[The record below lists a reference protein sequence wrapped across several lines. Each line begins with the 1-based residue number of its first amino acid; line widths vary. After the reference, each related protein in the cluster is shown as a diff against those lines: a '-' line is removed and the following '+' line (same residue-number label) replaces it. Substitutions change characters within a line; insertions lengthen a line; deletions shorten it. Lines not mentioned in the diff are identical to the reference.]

1 MQEALI
7 ERLKQEIRYE
17 FAREGPPEGFP
28 KFPDIPA
35 GRYRSHE
42 FYDLEMKHFWPR
54 TWLYATR
61 EEELPEP
68 GFYQIWDH
76 LGIQVVLVRG
86 EDSAVHAF
94 LNSCVHGSPLLDVP
108 DDSDLFHWK
117 EFDSAGNNLQYQQ
130 EFPRRKLPDGVFRC
144 PEEGHLYDFTTG
156 RFIGDKAGIP
166 DEKRS
171 ISELRCESWD
181 GWIFI
186 NRDPDAEPLLDWLHP
201 LPEQMSMFQGA
212 KLRMIDKRWTII
224 PCNWKVTVEA
234 FQEVYHFKHI
244 HQKAGVS
251 GLDQRGATMGV
262 LPNGHSRMITPL
274 SKRAAEMTG
283 MDNQLDWRVD
293 LDRKSFGASMEGMAE
308 ISTVNGMTRCT
319 STAFSAFPNLI
330 TPVSATGMPFLL
342 AWPLDVGTTR
352 FEWIT
357 FCVDWGDAPSPVTS
371 EIWQQ
376 RLNGFDIVM
385 EEDTRNMAPMQKSLN
400 SPGLVGM
407 PVSYQ
412 ERRIWNCAEQLDR
425 MIGPER
431 LPEDLRVPQLLGPY
445 VER

>member
-1 MQEALI
+1 MKEALV
-7 ERLKQEIRYE
+7 EQLKQEIRYE
-17 FAREGPPEGFP
+17 FSREGPPEGFP
-28 KFPDIPA
+28 RFPDIPA
-35 GRYRSHE
+35 GRYRSQE
-42 FYDLEMKHFWPR
+42 FFDLEMKHFWP
-54 TWLYATR
+54 TVWLYATR

-68 GFYQIWDH
+68 GSYQVWEH
-76 LGIQVVLVRG
+76 LGTQVILVRG
-86 EDSAVHAF
+86 EDLAIHAF
-94 LNSCVHGSPLLDVP
+94 ENACVDGLSILDVP
-108 DDSDLFHWK
+108 DDSHLYHWK
-117 EFDSAGNNLQYQQ
+117 EFDSAGNNLQFQQ
-130 EFPRRKLPDGVFRC
+130 EFPRRKLPEGVFRSH
-144 PEEGHLYDFTTG
+144 EGHLYDFTTG
-156 RFIGDKAGIP
+156 KFIGDKAGIP
-166 DEKRS
+166 REKHR
-171 ISELRCESWD
+171 IHELRCETWD
-181 GWIFI
+181 GWVFI
-186 NRDPDAEPLLDWLHP
+186 NQDPDAEPLLDWLHP

-212 KLRMIDKRWTII
+212 TLRMIDKRWTII
-224 PCNWKVTVEA
+224 PCNWRVTVEA

-283 MDNQLDWRVD
+283 MDHQLDWRTD
-293 LDRKSFGASMEGMAE
+293 LDRQAFGALHDGMAE
-308 ISTVNGMTRCT
+308 IKTVNGMTRCT
-319 STAFSAFPNLI
+319 STAFSAFPNLV

-357 FCVDWGDAPSPVTS
+357 FCVDWGDGPSPATS
-371 EIWQQ
+371 EVWQN
-376 RLNGFDIVM
+376 RLDGFDVVM

-400 SPGLVGM
+400 SPGLTGM

-431 LPEDLRVPQLLGPY
+431 IPEDLRVPQLLAPY

>member
-1 MQEALI
+1 MKEALV
-7 ERLKQEIRYE
+7 EQLKQEIRYE
-17 FAREGPPEGFP
+17 FSREGPPEGFP
-28 KFPDIPA
+28 QFPDIPA
-35 GRYRSHE
+35 GRYRSRE
-42 FYDLEMKHFWPR
+42 FFDLEMKHFWP
-54 TWLYATR
+54 TVWLYATR

-68 GFYQIWDH
+68 GSYQVWDH
-76 LGIQVVLVRG
+76 LGIQVILVRG
-86 EDSAVHAF
+86 EDLAIHAF
-94 LNSCVHGSPLLDVP
+94 ENACVDGLPILNVP
-108 DDSDLFHWK
+108 DDSHLFHWK
-117 EFDSAGNNLQYQQ
+117 EFDSAGNNLQFQQ
-130 EFPRRKLPDGVFRC
+130 EFPRRKLPEGVFC
-144 PEEGHLYDFTTG
+144 SHEGHLYDFTTG
-156 RFIGDKAGIP
+156 KFIGDKAGIP
-166 DEKRS
+166 REKHR
-171 ISELRCESWD
+171 IHELRCETWD
-181 GWIFI
+181 GWVFI
-186 NRDPDAEPLLDWLHP
+186 NQDPDAEPLLDWLHP

-212 KLRMIDKRWTII
+212 TLRMIDKRWTII

-283 MDNQLDWRVD
+283 MDHQLDWRTD
-293 LDRKSFGASMEGMAE
+293 LDRQAFGALHDGMAE
-308 ISTVNGMTRCT
+308 IKTVNGMTRCT
-319 STAFSAFPNLI
+319 STAFSAFPNLV

-357 FCVDWGDAPSPVTS
+357 FCVDWGDGPSPSSS
-371 EIWQQ
+371 EVWQN
-376 RLNGFDIVM
+376 RLDGFDVVM

-400 SPGLVGM
+400 SPGLTGM

-431 LPEDLRVPQLLGPY
+431 IPEDLRVPQLLAPY

>member
-1 MQEALI
+1 MKEALV
-7 ERLKQEIRYE
+7 EQLKQEIRYE
-17 FAREGPPEGFP
+17 FSREGPPEGFP
-28 KFPDIPA
+28 RFPDIPA
-35 GRYRSHE
+35 GRYRSQE
-42 FYDLEMKHFWPR
+42 FFELEMKHFWP
-54 TWLYATR
+54 TVWLYATR

-68 GFYQIWDH
+68 GSYQVWDH
-76 LGIQVVLVRG
+76 LGIQVILVRG
-86 EDSAVHAF
+86 EDLAIHAF
-94 LNSCVHGSPLLDVP
+94 ENACVDGLPILDVP

-117 EFDSAGNNLQYQQ
+117 EFDSAGNNLQFQQ
-130 EFPRRKLPDGVFRC
+130 EFPRRKLPEGVFRSH
-144 PEEGHLYDFTTG
+144 EGHLYDFTTG
-156 RFIGDKAGIP
+156 KFIGDKAGIP
-166 DEKRS
+166 REKHR
-171 ISELRCESWD
+171 IPELRCETWD
-181 GWIFI
+181 GWVFI
-186 NRDPDAEPLLDWLHP
+186 NQDPDAEPLLDWLHP

-212 KLRMIDKRWTII
+212 TLRMIDKRWTII

-283 MDNQLDWRVD
+283 MDHQLDWRTD
-293 LDRKSFGASMEGMAE
+293 LDRQAFGALHDGMAE
-308 ISTVNGMTRCT
+308 IKTVNGMTRCT
-319 STAFSAFPNLI
+319 STAFSAFPNLV

-357 FCVDWGDAPSPVTS
+357 FCVDWGDGASPASS
-371 EIWQQ
+371 EVWQN
-376 RLNGFDIVM
+376 RLDGFDVVM

-400 SPGLVGM
+400 SPGLTGM

-431 LPEDLRVPQLLGPY
+431 IPEDLRVPQLLAPY